1 MAKHGGMARDLRTSD
16 PPKKRVA
23 KPRLQAATDELDTES
38 TGRFSAPGEWATLL
52 GDLSP
57 GDRPPEWRV
66 HDRTHLELAVDYPTG
81 ATGDADHVWEAYFFV
96 PKSLRLSRESYSKE
110 DIYRDFQSWVRFAV
124 TRRPLGELARDGVP
138 KLAEALTRDEATA
151 VRELRVF
158 ASEVRTALLS
168 ARRRIEEVR
177 AANEPDAVEALTRT
191 LLVRVRELLDAT
203 REILPRAKTEG
214 AKVAA
219 EWIDEDLSLV
229 AETLLASLSL
239 DLGRKHHELA
249 ALVAAGAVHEARYRR
264 DHGLEG
270 VGHAKVS
277 KREIEHLEFRRHVL
291 KRFTAS
297 ALQAEKDVSEAGRFT
312 LQVLYAVAASI
323 AMSFAVVAAAYHGTH
338 ANASAF
344 QSPWMWA
351 AVVILA
357 YAGKDRIKATLQ
369 NVFASWVAKHLPDR
383 LWKLRSAGSD
393 RVLGTIKERS
403 AFVGKSE
410 IPKPVLAT
418 RNSTR
423 QHELEEHARP
433 EEVLW
438 HQKVCRVDAD
448 AMRATDGRYA
458 ALTEVFRLDLRR
470 WLAHTDD
477 PKQRIVFADPDDAH
491 VYAANAPRVYN
502 LAIVY
507 RLRRAGDES
516 PPWKRIRVIVSR
528 KGIQRIE
535 HVS

>member
-1 MAKHGGMARDLRTSD
+1 M

-23 KPRLQAATDELDTES
+23 KPRLQAAPDELGQES
-38 TGRFSAPGEWATLL
+38 TGKFSPPGEWASLL

-66 HDRTHLELAVDYPTG
+66 HDRTHLELAVDYPLSAAG
-81 ATGDADHVWEAYFFV
+81 EADHVWEAYFFV
-96 PKSLRLSRESYSKE
+96 PTSLRLNSKSYSKE
-110 DIYRDFQSWVRFAV
+110 EIYRDFQSWVRFAV
-124 TRRPLGELARDGVP
+124 NRRVLSDLTSNAVP
-138 KLAEALTRDEATA
+138 KLAEALAGDESTA
-151 VRELRVF
+151 VHELRIF

-168 ARRRIEEVR
+168 ARRHIELARSTGEHDTVEV
-177 AANEPDAVEALTRT
+177 LTRT

-203 REILPRAKTEG
+203 RAVLSRTNSDG
-214 AKVAA
+214 ARISAR
-219 EWIDEDLSLV
+219 WIDEDLSLV
-229 AETLLASLSL
+229 TETVLASLSL
-239 DLGRKHHELA
+239 DLRRSHDELA
-249 ALVAAGAVHEARYRR
+249 ALVAAAAVHEARYRQ
-264 DHGLEG
+264 DHGLDG

-297 ALQAEKDVSEAGRFT
+297 ALQAETTVSEAGHFT
-312 LQVLYAVAASI
+312 LQFLYAIAASI

-351 AVVILA
+351 AVVVLA

-369 NVFASWVAKHLPDR
+369 GVFARWVAKHLPDR
-383 LWKLRSAGSD
+383 VWRLRARGRDRLLGS
-393 RVLGTIKERS
+393 IKERS
-403 AFVGKSE
+403 AFIDKGTA
-410 IPKPVLAT
+410 PAPVMLV

-423 QHELEEHARP
+423 QHALEEHARP

-438 HQKVCRVDAD
+438 HQKICRVDSD
-448 AMRATDGRYA
+448 AVRATDDRFA

-470 WLAHTDD
+470 WLVHTDD

-502 LAIVY
+502 IAIVY
-507 RLRRAGDES
+507 RLRRLSDEGAA
-516 PPWKRIRVIVSR
+516 WKRIRVIVSR

>member
-23 KPRLQAATDELDTES
+23 KPRLQAATDELDAES

-110 DIYRDFQSWVRFAV
+110 DIHRDFQSWVRFAV

-177 AANEPDAVEALTRT
+177 AADEHDAVEALTRT

-219 EWIDEDLSLV
+219 QWIDEDLSLV

-239 DLGRKHHELA
+239 DLGRKHPELA

-297 ALQAEKDVSEAGRFT
+297 ALQAEKEVSEAGRFT

-369 NVFASWVAKHLPDR
+369 NVFASWVAKRLPDR

-393 RVLGTIKERS
+393 RVLGTVKERS
-403 AFVGKSE
+403 AFVSKSE
-410 IPKPVLAT
+410 IPKGVLAT

>member
-1 MAKHGGMARDLRTSD
+1 MARDLRDSV

-23 KPRLQAATDELDTES
+23 KARLQAAPDELDGES
-38 TGRFSAPGEWATLL
+38 TGRFSAPGEWASLL

-57 GDRPPEWRV
+57 GDRAPEWRV
-66 HDRTHLELAVDYPTG
+66 HDRTHLELAVDYPVG
-81 ATGDADHVWEAYFFV
+81 SDGDADHIWEAYFFV
-96 PKSLRLSRESYSKE
+96 PKSLRLNSESYSKD
-110 DIYRDFQSWVRFAV
+110 DIYRDFQSWIRFALH
-124 TRRPLGELARDGVP
+124 RRMLGELATNAVP
-138 KLAEALTRDEATA
+138 KLAEALAKDEATA
-151 VRELRVF
+151 VHELRVF
-158 ASEVRTALLS
+158 ASEVRTALLA
-168 ARRRIEEVR
+168 ARRRIEEVHR
-177 AANEPDAVEALTRT
+177 SGEHDTVEALTRT

-203 REILPRAKTEG
+203 RLVLPNAATDG
-214 AKVAA
+214 AKIAA
-219 EWIDEDLSLV
+219 RWIDEDLSLV

-239 DLGRKHHELA
+239 DLRSKHDELA
-249 ALVAAGAVHEARYRR
+249 GLVAAGAVHEARYRR

-297 ALQAEKDVSEAGRFT
+297 ALQAETLVSEAGRFT

-369 NVFASWVAKHLPDR
+369 NVFAGWVAKHLPDR
-383 LWKLRSAGSD
+383 LWKLRVIGQP
-393 RVLGTIKERS
+393 RFLGTIKERS
-403 AFVGKSE
+403 AFVGKSD
-410 IPKPVLAT
+410 IPRPVIGT

-423 QHELEEHARP
+423 QHALEEHARP

-438 HQKVCRVDAD
+438 HQKVCRVDSR
-448 AMRATDGRYA
+448 AMESSDTRFA

-502 LAIVY
+502 IAIVY
-507 RLRRAGDES
+507 RLRRANEENA
-516 PPWKRIRVIVSR
+516 PWKRIRVIVSR

-535 HVS
+535 HVC